1 MKKILFVFHT
11 LDAAKQK
18 FHEAVELYGV
28 KDTATRVSYSELFI
42 EFETFRYEFI
52 SASSGGISE
61 RLYGKTFSDII
72 VDEIVTLT
80 EEQETILKSRLRGT
94 HD

>member
-1 MKKILFVFHT
+1 MKKFLFVFHT

-18 FHEAVELYGV
+18 FHETVELYSV
-28 KDTATRVSYSELFI
+28 KHTATRVSYSDLFV

-52 SASSGGISE
+52 SASNGGISE
-61 RLYGKTFSDII
+61 RLYGKTFNDII
-72 VDEIVTLT
+72 VDEMVTLT
-80 EEQETILKSRLRGT
+80 EEQEAILKSRLRGT